1 MTRYAWITLALSLF
15 GTGCGI
21 GDAQT
26 RLRTAVDAQRGELS
40 QCYAGALQRDRNAGG
55 EMRVWLEVD
64 HSSGEVDNVEVAST
78 PIDDPG
84 FGMCVDGV
92 LRSVRL
98 EEAPKAN
105 LRVEYSLMFTPEN

>member
-1 MTRYAWITLALSLF
+1 MTRFAWMVLALSVL
-15 GTGCGI
+15 GIGCGI
-21 GDAQT
+21 GDAQQ
-26 RLRTAVDAQRGELS
+26 RLRTAVDEKRGELS
-40 QCYAGALQRDRNAGG
+40 ACYAGALQRDRNAGG

-64 HSSGEVDNVEVAST
+64 NEGGDVDNVEVSST

-92 LRSVRL
+92 LRSVQL
-98 EEAPKAN
+98 AEAPKAN